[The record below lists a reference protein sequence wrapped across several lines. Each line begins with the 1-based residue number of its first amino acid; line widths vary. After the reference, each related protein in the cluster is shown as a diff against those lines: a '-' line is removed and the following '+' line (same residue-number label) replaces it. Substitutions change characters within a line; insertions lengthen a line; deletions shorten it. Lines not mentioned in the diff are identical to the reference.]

1 MTAVPTSEPRF
12 ETLQA
17 PPGVHLVDPID
28 GGQFTLLTPE
38 PVECT
43 PSSTDALP
51 IPVDGAVSLDTDIVR
66 TPYLVGVWIRDA
78 AFDLV
83 AQCTGGDEATFD
95 PDSYVVEFSSVQ
107 LKLYLGI
114 EGSFSVDATGDYVEL
129 SFPEATEVIVGIRSY
144 HEQPAR
150 TITTT
155 DDIDDVMTALSQFRA
170 ALKTTSPE
178 RSFPTLRGHPPLLE
192 RGDELSIPGSLLDRE
207 PSVSIE
213 VPARWNRVLPV
224 APLAYYLDADIRE
237 GTRPRLVADGRSIP
251 LDGPDGFERR
261 VARILRHVF
270 TLDCV
275 TRTEGLYNVDL
286 HERSVIEER
295 TTLDFE
301 ALYDQ
306 SLGER
311 TGTYL
316 DVPFE
321 VVEPA
326 SPEWKLTADVQP
338 EVENVPVLPFLAAD
352 LAEIRCPRHGDITPR
367 VLEDT
372 SPDVESFFREEPVLV
387 RGPSSAV
394 RSESATSRPSVEDRV
409 FRPQPTDSLMQTFV
423 GDGIPMGATKMT
435 LDAFERRLDYEPT
448 ESGRIRVDV
457 VNNEEAMS
465 DESVVSDVYG
475 AREWIDFDVTIHDEL
490 TQNELAAVLQEETD
504 FFHYIGHVEDEGF
517 RCTDGHLDAR
527 SLSDV
532 GVGAFLL
539 NACNSYEQGHTL
551 VDAGALG
558 GIVTLANIPNPTATS
573 IGMTL
578 VRLLNIG
585 FSLSTARALLE
596 KDEQLASR
604 YMVVGD
610 GHANIVESQLGS
622 PVHMELQSVE
632 SDVIKLSIQGYP
644 ISDIPNGSLRDWHF
658 EPFEENCLM
667 TACLERIEMT
677 SEEFERLCENG
688 DFPVL
693 YEEQLVWSE
702 EILSRL

>member
-1 MTAVPTSEPRF
+1 MTAVPSSEPRF
-12 ETLQA
+12 ETLQT

-28 GGQFTLLTPE
+28 GGRFTLLTAE

-43 PSSTDALP
+43 PCSSDALP
-51 IPVDGAVSLDTDIVR
+51 IPVDSAVSVDVDVVR

-78 AFDLV
+78 EFDLV
-83 AQCTGGDEATFD
+83 AQCTGGDEAAFD
-95 PDSYVVEFSSVQ
+95 PGSYVVEFSSVQ

-114 EGSFSVDATGDYVEL
+114 EGAFSVDATGDYVEL

-178 RSFPTLRGHPPLLE
+178 RSFPTLRGHPPVLK
-192 RGDELSIPGSLLDRE
+192 RGEELSVPSGFVDRE

-213 VPARWNRVLPV
+213 VPDRWDRVIPA
-224 APLAYYLDADIRE
+224 APLAYYLDADIQP
-237 GTRPRLVADGRSIP
+237 GARPRLVADGRSIP
-251 LDGPDGFERR
+251 LDGPDGFEQH

-286 HERSVIEER
+286 RERSILEER

-301 ALYDQ
+301 ALYNQ
-306 SLGER
+306 SLAER
-311 TGTYL
+311 TGAYL

-321 VVEPA
+321 VVEPV

-338 EVENVPVLPFLAAD
+338 EAENVPVLSFLAAD
-352 LAEIRCPRHGDITPR
+352 LAEIRCPRRGNITPR

-372 SPDVESFFREEPVLV
+372 SPDVESLFRDEPVLL
-387 RGPSSAV
+387 RGPSTAV
-394 RSESATSRPSVEDRV
+394 RSESTTSRPSVEERV
-409 FRPQPTDSLMQTFV
+409 FRPEPADSLMQTFV

-435 LDAFERRLDYEPT
+435 LDAFKRRLEYEPT
-448 ESGRIRVDV
+448 ESGRISVDV
-457 VNNEEAMS
+457 VNNEDAMS
-465 DESVVSDVYG
+465 DESVVSNVYG
-475 AREWIDFDVTIHDEL
+475 ARDWIDFDVTIHEEL
-490 TQNELAAVLQEETD
+490 TQAELADVLQEETD

-517 RCTDGHLDAR
+517 RCADGHLDAR

-539 NACNSYEQGHTL
+539 NACNSYAQGREL

-573 IGMTL
+573 VGKTL
-578 VRLLNIG
+578 ARLLDSG
-585 FSLSTARALLE
+585 FSLSTARTLLE
-596 KDEQLASR
+596 EDEQLASR

-610 GHANIVESQLGS
+610 GHANIVESQMGAPL
-622 PVHMELQSVE
+622 HMELKSIE
-632 SDVIKLSIQGYP
+632 SDMLDLDIQGYP
-644 ISDIPNGSLRDWHF
+644 ISDISNGSLRDWHF
-658 EPFEENCLM
+658 SPFEANCLVM
-667 TACLERIEMT
+667 ASLENVEMT
-677 SEEFERLCENG
+677 SEEFNRLCENG

-693 YEEQLVWSE
+693 YEEQLVWSKE
-702 EILSRL
+702 MQSEI